1 MSTIAK
7 IYLSEVKKEL
17 GKITD
22 IKRVFLSELKSDI
35 QEYLFANKD
44 ADLNALYQE
53 FGTPST
59 IAQYFYDETDINHLK
74 KKAKK
79 FIILKII
86 IAIFFMA
93 FIILIVDSIKDL
105 NRRKDFIIVDD
116 NFNLAT
122 ESEAQ
127 SDAF

>member
-1 MSTIAK
+1 
-7 IYLSEVKKEL
+7 
-17 GKITD
+17 
-22 IKRVFLSELKSDI
+22 
-35 QEYLFANKD
+35 
-44 ADLNALYQE
+44 
-53 FGTPST
+53 
-59 IAQYFYDETDINHLK
+59 
-74 KKAKK
+74 
-79 FIILKII
+79 
-86 IAIFFMA
+86 MA